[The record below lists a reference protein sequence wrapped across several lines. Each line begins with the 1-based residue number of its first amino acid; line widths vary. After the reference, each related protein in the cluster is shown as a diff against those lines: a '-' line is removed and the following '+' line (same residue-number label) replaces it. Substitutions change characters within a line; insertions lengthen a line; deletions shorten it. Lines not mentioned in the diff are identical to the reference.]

1 MILISFMIVKNKKI
15 LGIMPARGGSKGIP
29 GKNIKNFNGWPLIY
43 WTIDPALKSGI
54 LSRIIVST
62 DDDEIAGVAKS
73 FGAEVPFKR
82 PTELSGDKSPTL
94 LTVIHAVD
102 YLHKNENYYPD
113 FILLLEPTFPG
124 RKPQQIKEAIDL
136 ILATGADSVISLVEV
151 PSKYNPA
158 WQFEVTN
165 SGRTKIITGT
175 DFKKIITRRQDI
187 SKTYIRNGAIYL
199 FRTDLLFGSEPSF
212 YGKDIRAYIMDPVYN
227 LDIDTMED
235 WFFAESK
242 IASILK

>member
-15 LGIMPARGGSKGIP
+15 LGIIPARGGSKGIP

-151 PSKYNPA
+151 PSNYNPA

-242 IASILK
+242 

>member
-1 MILISFMIVKNKKI
+1 M
-15 LGIMPARGGSKGIP
+15 
-29 GKNIKNFNGWPLIY
+29 
-43 WTIDPALKSGI
+43 
-54 LSRIIVST
+54 
-62 DDDEIAGVAKS
+62 
-73 FGAEVPFKR
+73 
-82 PTELSGDKSPTL
+82 
-94 LTVIHAVD
+94 
-102 YLHKNENYYPD
+102 
-113 FILLLEPTFPG
+113 
-124 RKPQQIKEAIDL
+124 
-136 ILATGADSVISLVEV
+136 ISLVEV

>member
-15 LGIMPARGGSKGIP
+15 LGIIPARGGSKGIP

-113 FILLLEPTFPG
+113 FILLEPTFPG